1 MREVLTIIPRI
12 LLGLGA
18 GVIISGGVVA
28 FITIIGIIPMM
39 AHRTQTGHHVM
50 SYENAIMVGAITGSI
65 LSMWELRIPLWP
77 WLVGLLL
84 FGFGIFVG
92 ALIIALAEVLDVF
105 PIVNRRVK
113 VKKGISLFVLA
124 LAAGKLIG
132 SFLYWIY
139 PLFLEVIQ

>member
-1 MREVLTIIPRI
+1 MREILTIIPRI

-50 SYENAIMVGAITGSI
+50 WYENAIMVGAMSGSI

>member
-28 FITIIGIIPMM
+28 FITIIGVIPMM

-50 SYENAIMVGAITGSI
+50 WYENAIMVGAMSGSI
-65 LSMWELRIPLWP
+65 LSMWELRIRLWP

-92 ALIIALAEVLDVF
+92 TLIIALAEVLDVF
-105 PIVNRRVK
+105 PIINRRVK

-132 SFLYWIY
+132 SLLYWIY
-139 PLFLEVIQ
+139 PLFLEVI